1 MDNSSLLVT
10 IGLRV
15 RTHRKALK
23 LSQEKLAEHCGLFRT
38 YLSRIEGGVANPTV
52 LALASLADALGIDI
66 AVLLRN
72 PE

>member
-10 IGLRV
+10 IGTQV

-23 LSQEKLAEHCGLFRT
+23 LSQEKLADHSGLFRT
-38 YLSRIEGGVANPTV
+38 YLSRIEGGLANPTV
-52 LALASLADALGIDI
+52 LALASLADALGVDI
-66 AVLLRN
+66 AVLLRK